1 MIDATWADEIRTLVD
16 VDLETVGDADPFLM
30 TGPVD
35 APHLVV
41 APRDATQHDD
51 SHPLAELAV
60 AAGAIRPEVAA
71 LAIPSRYRD
80 LDSGAV
86 LGRIVLVTT
95 VHRRGPRDVHVRC
108 DRLPLLDADDGPTL
122 GPPAAAELSLSPV
135 ASLLHEAL
143 TRPAVVGAP
152 AALGV
157 LVLRGHRLY
166 TRSSTGRDLT
176 GLGPPSPAAVRAV
189 DRFARELDRR
199 HQPTACGHRPPRRPA
214 VPADLPP
221 GFVPACPL

>member
-1 MIDATWADEIRTLVD
+1 MIDATWADQVRTLVD
-16 VDLETVGDADPFLM
+16 VDLEAIGDADPFLM
-30 TGPVD
+30 AGRVG
-35 APHLVV
+35 APHLVI
-41 APRDATQHDD
+41 ALRGATRHDD

-60 AAGAIRPEVAA
+60 AAGALRPDVVA
-71 LAIPSRYRD
+71 LAIPSRFRD
-80 LDSGAV
+80 LESDAV

-108 DRLPLLDADDGPTL
+108 DRLPLMDSDEGPTL
-122 GPPAAAELSLSPV
+122 GPPAAAQLSLSPV

-143 TRPAVVGAP
+143 TRPAVVDAP

-157 LVLRGHRLY
+157 LVLRGHRVY
-166 TRSSTGRDLT
+166 TRSSTGPDLT
-176 GLGPPSPAAVRAV
+176 GLDPPSPAATRAV

-199 HQPTACGHRPPRRPA
+199 HQPTASGHRPPRRPA